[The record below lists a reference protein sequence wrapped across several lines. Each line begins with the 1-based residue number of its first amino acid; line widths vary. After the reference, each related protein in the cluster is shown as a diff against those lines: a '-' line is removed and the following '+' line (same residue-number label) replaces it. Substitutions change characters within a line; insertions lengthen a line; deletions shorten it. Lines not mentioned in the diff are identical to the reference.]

1 VYEYY
6 LQRWNHVLPVQDGI
20 PNWVVPNESLM
31 PGSKKFG
38 LELKILIQR
47 LTGKGSNTWK
57 KTVLLFIFLTETFSK
72 KLKMPMLIF

>member
-1 VYEYY
+1 
-6 LQRWNHVLPVQDGI
+6 
-20 PNWVVPNESLM
+20 M